1 MLETISYF
9 LQFPFVRYAFI
20 VGVLT
25 ALSAALLGVIL
36 VLKRFS
42 YIGDG
47 LSHMAFGVIAL
58 ASVLKVANQ
67 NYLVLPA
74 TVICAVLLLRGGAK
88 MKVKGDAALAMM
100 SVSSLALGY
109 MLLNKFGNSAN
120 ISGDVCSTLFGST
133 SILTIKLSEVIMCV
147 CLTAVVVALFIIFYR
162 KIFLVTF
169 DEDFARATGVNVDL
183 YNTMIA
189 VVIAVVIVMA
199 MELVGSL
206 LISALVVFPALSAMR
221 LFKDFKRVII
231 CSAVLGVLGAF
242 VGIVVAIVAG
252 TPVGATIVTVDI
264 VIYVLSYLAGLVKT

>member
-147 CLTAVVVALFIIFYR
+147 CLTAVVVALFVIFYR